1 MKNLEPIVDSLG
13 RPLRDLRISV
23 TDRCN
28 FRCRYCM
35 PEELFGPEFSFL
47 PKEKLLTFE
56 EIVRLAQIF
65 AELGVSKIR
74 ITGGEPLLRQDIVK
88 LVHMLAKIEPIQDL
102 ALTTNGVLLTKLA
115 GPLKKAGLK
124 RINVSLDTLR
134 DETFHKLNSRNYS
147 VHHVLEGIDAAKEA
161 GLKVKVNMV
170 VIKGVNDSEIVEV
183 ARYFRERGLIVRFI
197 EFMDV
202 GNSNGWDLS
211 QVISKQEIIKRIHA
225 EMPIEEIKPAY
236 FGEVATRFR
245 YQDTESEFGVI
256 PSITQPFCSTCTRLR
271 LSSDG
276 FLYTCLFATEGFNL
290 RDFMRQGADDEELR
304 QRIRKLWEKRAD
316 RYSEE
321 RSKKGNSNKKKKI
334 EMSYIGG

>member
-1 MKNLEPIVDSLG
+1 MKPIVDSLG

-35 PEELFGPEFSFL
+35 PEELFGSGFSFL

-56 EIVRLAQIF
+56 EIVRLAHIF
-65 AELGVSKIR
+65 TELGVSKIR
-74 ITGGEPLLRQDIVK
+74 ITGGEPLLRQGIVH
-88 LVHMLAKIEPIQDL
+88 LIEMLADIKPLQDL
-102 ALTTNGVLLTKLA
+102 AMTTNGVLLTKFA
-115 GPLKKAGLK
+115 APLKQAGLK

-134 DETFHKLNSRNYS
+134 DDTFHRLNSRNYS
-147 VHHVLEGIDAAKEA
+147 VRDVLQGIEAAQKA
-161 GLKVKVNMV
+161 GLSVKVNMV
-170 VIKGVNDSEIVEV
+170 VIKGVNDTEIVEV
-183 ARYFRERGLIVRFI
+183 ARYFRERELVVRFI

-202 GNSNGWDLS
+202 GNSNGWNAD
-211 QVISKQEIIKRIHA
+211 QVISKQEIISRIHA
-225 EMPIEEIKPAY
+225 EMPLEAINPAY
-236 FGEVATRFR
+236 FGEVATRYR
-245 YQDTESEFGVI
+245 YQGTETEVGMI
-256 PSITQPFCSTCTRLR
+256 PSITQPFCSSCTRLR

-290 RDFMRQGADDEELR
+290 RDFMRQGADDEKLR
-304 QRIRKLWEKRAD
+304 RFIEKLWAKRAD

-321 RSKKGNSNKKKKI
+321 RFLTGDGKNRKKI